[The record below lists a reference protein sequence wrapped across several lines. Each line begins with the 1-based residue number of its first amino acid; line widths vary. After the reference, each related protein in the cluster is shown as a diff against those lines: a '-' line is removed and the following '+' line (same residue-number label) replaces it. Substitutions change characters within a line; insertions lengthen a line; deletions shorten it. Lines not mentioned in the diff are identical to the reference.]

1 MEDKSISMLS
11 RFDKTSS
18 IDIHPI
24 SNNLLQNRLFQHDVA
39 RNLEILNF
47 DLSVLGWF
55 MMSVSPCTAILICAS
70 LIHANKVALH
80 VLGL

>member
-24 SNNLLQNRLFQHDVA
+24 SNNLLQNRLFQHDA
-39 RNLEILNF
+39 CGKKFGDIKF
-47 DLSVLGWF
+47 
-55 MMSVSPCTAILICAS
+55 
-70 LIHANKVALH
+70 
-80 VLGL
+80 